1 MIQSGEDLESEL
13 DRLGRKYERAGDGTL
28 LVSVGPGR
36 PPIGMRV
43 APPVLVLQVVIG
55 PVGKKGAEHQAKL
68 FRRLLELNRTS
79 LFHAAFGLDGDSI
92 VLAGALLLESA
103 DPNELEAAL
112 ADMDMALAEH
122 VPALRELV

>member
-1 MIQSGEDLESEL
+1 MIRQVEDLEAQL
-13 DRLGRKYERAGDGTL
+13 DRLERKYERVGEGTL

-36 PPIGMRV
+36 PPIAMRV
-43 APPVLVLQVVIG
+43 APPVLVLRVV
-55 PVGKKGAEHQAKL
+55 VGELVKRAGADQAKL
-68 FRRLLELNRTS
+68 FRRLLELNATALLHS
-79 LFHAAFGLDGDSI
+79 SFGLEGDSI
-92 VLAGALLLESA
+92 VLAAALELEGI

>member
-13 DRLGRKYERAGDGTL
+13 DRLGRKYERIGDGTL

-36 PPIGMRV
+36 PPMGMRV

-55 PVGKKGAEHQAKL
+55 SVGKNGAEHQAKL

-92 VLAGALLLESA
+92 VLAAALQLESA